1 MGSALD
7 NGHFSSN
14 QGMQRTRLT
23 AAPLMPD
30 VRRRQDDFQDHLAQ
44 WVKSQE
50 VKGHERSECDWQYP
64 LD

>member
-1 MGSALD
+1 
-7 NGHFSSN
+7 
-14 QGMQRTRLT
+14 MQV
-23 AAPLMPD
+23 
-30 VRRRQDDFQDHLAQ
+30 VRRRQDDLQDHLAQ